1 MLSEEELAAAAVG
14 LVANGITEKKQVEKW
29 KEEEEKSWRRELR
42 GISRMF
48 VKHTRVCRDFS
59 RLQSRSKFENVAPPH
74 THTELGRHSYM

>member
-1 MLSEEELAAAAVG
+1 MLSEEELAAAAAAVG
-14 LVANGITEKKQVEKW
+14 LVANGITEKETSGEMKRRRK
-29 KEEEEKSWRRELR
+29 KSWRRQLR

-74 THTELGRHSYM
+74 TQLGRHSYM